1 MNMRNANNRT
11 KPPGLNRGFSLVE
24 LMVALVITLILLA
37 GIGQIFLSSK
47 KSFVIQDSLGR
58 MQENGRYAMET
69 IAQDVRRSGYWGGN
83 ADITAI
89 EDHTPGGASNGGKV
103 AIENGTCADVNWARM
118 LSEQVSSKLVP
129 QRIFGKN
136 DTRAGYSCLPPDAT
150 HKGDILVLR
159 YAAPWEVGDVTT
171 PCFVKNQYYVRSSLF
186 EGHLFQCSDGKNS
199 DCSGSG
205 TCPQDTGYPI
215 DAPAVRTAELVSNG
229 YFIHDSPTVPDK
241 CPTAGKVP
249 SLYRMTLAN
258 GALAS
263 EEIAYGVDDI
273 QVQYGLDTNNDN
285 SVDSFVDAPAAGAA
299 QWRQVIAAR
308 VWLLV
313 RAECPETGFTN
324 ESTYTMAG
332 VDYTPGDK
340 YRRQLYTSTVMLRNR

>member
-1 MNMRNANNRT
+1 MYNETSRSKLPAF
-11 KPPGLNRGFSLVE
+11 NRGFSLVE
-24 LMVALVITLILLA
+24 LMVALLITLILLA

-69 IAQDVRRSGYWGGN
+69 VAQDVRRAGFWGGN

-89 EDHTPGGASNGGKV
+89 KDYTPGGVSNGNKV
-103 AIENGTCADVNWARM
+103 DTDDGTCTDANWARM
-118 LSEQVSSKLVP
+118 LTH
-129 QRIFGKN
+129 RIFGKD
-136 DTRAGYSCLPPDAT
+136 DTRAGYTCLPSDTT

-159 YAAPWEVGDVTT
+159 YAAPWEVGGVTT
-171 PCFVKNQYYVRSSLF
+171 PTYEDDQYYLRSSLF
-186 EGHLFQCSDGKNS
+186 EGQLFEGKNQAS
-199 DCSGSG
+199 V
-205 TCPQDTGYPI
+205 PVI
-215 DAPAVRTAELVSNG
+215 DAPAVRTAELVSHG

-249 SLYRMTLAN
+249 SLYLMSLVN

-263 EEIAYGVDDI
+263 EEIAYGVDDF
-273 QVQYGLDTNNDN
+273 QVQYGVDTDGDN
-285 SVDSFVDAPAAGAA
+285 SVDSFVDAPAAGDAT
-299 QWRQVIAAR
+299 WGKVIAAR

-332 VDYTPGDK
+332 TDYTPGDK
-340 YRRQLYTSTVMLRNR
+340 YRRQLYTSTIRLRNR

>member
-1 MNMRNANNRT
+1 MIMYNETSRSKLPAF
-11 KPPGLNRGFSLVE
+11 NRGFSLVE
-24 LMVALVITLILLA
+24 LMVALLITLILLA

-69 IAQDVRRSGYWGGN
+69 VAQDVRRAGFWGGN

-89 EDHTPGGASNGGKV
+89 KDYTPGGVSNGNKV
-103 AIENGTCADVNWARM
+103 DTDDGTCTDANWARM
-118 LSEQVSSKLVP
+118 LTH
-129 QRIFGKN
+129 RIFGKD
-136 DTRAGYSCLPPDAT
+136 DTRAGYTCLPSDTT

-159 YAAPWEVGDVTT
+159 YAAPWEVGGVTT
-171 PCFVKNQYYVRSSLF
+171 PTYEDDQYYLRSSLF
-186 EGHLFQCSDGKNS
+186 EGQLFEGKNQAS
-199 DCSGSG
+199 V
-205 TCPQDTGYPI
+205 PVI
-215 DAPAVRTAELVSNG
+215 DAPAVRTAELVSHG

-249 SLYRMTLAN
+249 SLYRMSLVN

-263 EEIAYGVDDI
+263 EEIAYGVDDF
-273 QVQYGLDTNNDN
+273 QVQYGVDTDGDN
-285 SVDSFVDAPAAGAA
+285 SVDSFVDAPAAGDAT
-299 QWRQVIAAR
+299 WGKVIAAR

-332 VDYTPGDK
+332 TDYTPGDK
-340 YRRQLYTSTVMLRNR
+340 YRRQLYTSTIRLRNR